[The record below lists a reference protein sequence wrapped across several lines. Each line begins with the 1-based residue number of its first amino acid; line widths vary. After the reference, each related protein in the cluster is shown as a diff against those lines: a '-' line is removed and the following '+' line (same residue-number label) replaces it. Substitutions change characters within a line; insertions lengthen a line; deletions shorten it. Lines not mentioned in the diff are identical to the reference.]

1 MQTSQKIFTVNQLV
15 DYFSKKIPESDTLD
29 AICILYK
36 LPCAITRKNPIF
48 NKDIVFINPINIKL
62 LAHTDEVED
71 GQSPPALAIARRAY
85 GERVDMENFKE
96 EFDEDVGIK
105 YSLRKGMKLDNGQPL
120 NILKINAKK
129 QYFKGEYVYYDY
141 INKGYNASNSED
153 KFIKDLIAAHE
164 NDELFKF
171 RPKPKNELDYLEEV

>member
-62 LAHTDEVED
+62 LAHNDEVE
-71 GQSPPALAIARRAY
+71 Y

-153 KFIKDLIAAHE
+153 TFIKDLIAAHE

>member
-36 LPCAITRKNPIF
+36 LPCAVIKKNPIF

-62 LAHTDEVED
+62 HIHNDEVE
-71 GQSPPALAIARRAY
+71 Y

>member
-36 LPCAITRKNPIF
+36 LPCAVIKKNPIF

-62 LAHTDEVED
+62 HIHNDEVE
-71 GQSPPALAIARRAY
+71 Y

-129 QYFKGEYVYYDY
+129 QYFKGEYVYYNY

>member
-36 LPCAITRKNPIF
+36 YSCAITRKNPIF
-48 NKDIVFINPINIKL
+48 NKDIVFISPINIKL
-62 LAHTDEVED
+62 HIHNDEVE
-71 GQSPPALAIARRAY
+71 Y